1 MSTHSRDGV
10 AIISRDHLPKAQLR
24 HYVEIDPP
32 TAELKSVPQG
42 DPVTFMSLDTV
53 WADGHADVTREMK
66 WTGQAHS
73 YTPFRR
79 GDVLL
84 PKVSPTFSMGR
95 ATVANIPHN
104 VGLASSEVY
113 VLRPRTNVDSRFV
126 AYAVRTSHFLDE
138 GTASQ
143 QGVGGLRRVSSGWVG
158 AFNFPRYDLPTQR
171 RIADYL
177 DRETA
182 QIDTMAEALD
192 GLVARLKE
200 RHSAVITHHVMKGIT
215 QENRPSLSNSSENS
229 PLGPT
234 DHLPMVQLRHYAEI
248 SPPTPEFTFTAPGS
262 IVTFMP
268 LETVWPNGHAKV
280 DGEITWSGEAHSYV
294 PFRRGDVLLPKVS
307 PTFSMGRATVANTP
321 HPIGLASSEVYV
333 LRPRTK
339 ADARFISYAVRST
352 DFLAEG
358 TSSQQGVGGLRRV
371 TSGWVGSFK
380 LPQYSLDEQRRI
392 ADYLDAE
399 TAKIDAMIA
408 KAGGLRALLDERRSA
423 LITATVTGQHPVPE
437 EH

>member
-1 MSTHSRDGV
+1 MSTHSRDGGS
-10 AIISRDHLPKAQLR
+10 IISRGHLPKAQLR

-32 TAELKSVPQG
+32 TAELNSVPHG

-53 WADGHADVTREMK
+53 WADGHADVSREMK

-177 DRETA
+177 DRETT
-182 QIDTMAEALD
+182 QIDAMAGALD
-192 GLVARLKE
+192 GLVARLEE
-200 RHSAVITHHVMKGIT
+200 RRRAAIIDSFGSIQAPPAHLGAFCDFTSGSGFPVKYQGATDKRYPFYKVGSLSRLDPEGFVDDRSNTVSLDTAVHLGATIVPIGAILMAKIGMAMLLGRYVRTRTECCIDNNMLALAPRPEVADSTYIQYALHLAPVRIFVNPGPV
-215 QENRPSLSNSSENS
+215 PSL
-229 PLGPT
+229 
-234 DHLPMVQLRHYAEI
+234 D
-248 SPPTPEFTFTAPGS
+248 
-262 IVTFMP
+262 
-268 LETVWPNGHAKV
+268 
-280 DGEITWSGEAHSYV
+280 
-294 PFRRGDVLLPKVS
+294 
-307 PTFSMGRATVANTP
+307 
-321 HPIGLASSEVYV
+321 
-333 LRPRTK
+333 
-339 ADARFISYAVRST
+339 
-352 DFLAEG
+352 
-358 TSSQQGVGGLRRV
+358 V
-371 TSGWVGSFK
+371 TSLRMHSIP
-380 LPQYSLDEQRRI
+380 LPPLDEQRRI
-392 ADYLDAE
+392 ADHLDEE

-408 KAGGLRALLDERRSA
+408 KAGALRALLDERRSA

-437 EH
+437 EP